1 MNNLFERIATVY
13 SIDGTMRVETSVKLV
28 NRAAA
33 DLKMPKGNAGWN
45 VEALAGYLMLVGS
58 AWLVS
63 WLAIKIITWIAR

>member
-1 MNNLFERIATVY
+1 M
-13 SIDGTMRVETSVKLV
+13 KLI

-33 DLKMPKGNAGWN
+33 DLKMPKGDAGWN